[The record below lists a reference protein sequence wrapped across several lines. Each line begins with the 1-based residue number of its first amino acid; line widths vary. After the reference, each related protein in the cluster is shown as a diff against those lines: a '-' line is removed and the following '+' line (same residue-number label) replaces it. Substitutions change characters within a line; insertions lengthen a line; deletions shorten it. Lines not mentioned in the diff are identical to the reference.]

1 MRKIY
6 IFFLLF
12 TLTSLT
18 SWSQGKKNHEPETG
32 FVTATEFHIT
42 RPLLEIFTENPLDE
56 TKIKRH
62 EAEDRKSRKATDF
75 KFSAEDGA
83 EYGND
88 PKNIQDWM
96 GDKNAGQM
104 KASWAGQT
112 ANGFRPF
119 DPSAAAG
126 PNHVIQMINSTTFKV
141 YNKTTGAAMLT
152 GTLGNLWASP
162 TSNDGDPIVL
172 YDKAAD
178 RFFMSQFGQTGNR
191 IYIAISTSSDPLGSW
206 YTYTFTSPQF
216 PDYLKFGVWQD
227 GYYMTSNQ
235 ATQKVFAFERSAM
248 LAGTP
253 GARSVYSTFAPPMG
267 NFFCPLPG
275 DSGDGTLAPAGT
287 PCPIFCYSDN
297 GWGGGINDRVNI
309 YNMTVNWSTTTPT
322 ASIASAANLATT
334 AFDSSYNNNWDD
346 ISQPGTSQKL
356 DGIGGICMYRA
367 QYKQWSGYNTVVLN
381 WAVKISNTQRSIKW
395 CELRQNASTGVWSI
409 YQEGTYTP
417 DAATR
422 WMGSMAMDNNGSI
435 GMVYMKSDAT
445 SIYPGLYFTGR
456 RTCDPLGTLPVTE
469 VEIIAGTGS
478 QTGQNRCGDYA
489 QLWLDNDGTTFWGTS
504 EYMGGATGG
513 NAARTRV
520 FSFQIAPCNLS
531 ASVNI
536 AVTAGSNPTCPG
548 GSITFTATPSNGGTA
563 PTYQWQVNGV
573 NVGTN
578 STTYTSSNW
587 TSGQVVT
594 CIMTSNLA
602 DVTGSPATSNAVT
615 VTVSSN
621 ATPTNTIAITTGA
634 NPTCAGASVTFT
646 ATGTNAGSAPTYQWQ
661 VNNANVGTNSA
672 TYTTTTLTNGQTVK
686 CIMTSNLACV
696 TTPTA
701 TSNVITMT
709 VNLSVAPSATIT
721 LTAGTNPAASGTSL
735 TFTAVPVNGGTTP
748 AYQWQVNGVNTG
760 NNAAT
765 YTTSTLTNGAVV
777 TCVVTSNATCA
788 VPATATSNAITM
800 TITGGV
806 VNPCDGNSASTQY
819 EYISNVTMGPINN
832 NSNATTYSDFTTL
845 VYSVNRTQ
853 AFALTVTIGNG
864 YSSDIVRVWCDWNQN
879 GLFTDPGETVYASP
893 LGVGPFTTGITPPAT
908 ALIGNTRMR
917 IRLSDSANGDI
928 ADPCGTSSY
937 GEVEDYM
944 LNVKDAV
951 GVSELFP
958 AAPGVLAEEM
968 KIFPNPSNGSFQ
980 IQAQHAGQYYL
991 INAAGQLVQVIT
1003 LNADNKF
1010 SHQVEHLAAGMY
1022 VLSGQ
1027 NKYGVAKQKIVVQ

>member
-1 MRKIY
+1 
-6 IFFLLF
+6 
-12 TLTSLT
+12 
-18 SWSQGKKNHEPETG
+18 
-32 FVTATEFHIT
+32 
-42 RPLLEIFTENPLDE
+42 
-56 TKIKRH
+56 
-62 EAEDRKSRKATDF
+62 
-75 KFSAEDGA
+75 
-83 EYGND
+83 
-88 PKNIQDWM
+88 
-96 GDKNAGQM
+96 
-104 KASWAGQT
+104 
-112 ANGFRPF
+112 
-119 DPSAAAG
+119 
-126 PNHVIQMINSTTFKV
+126 
-141 YNKTTGAAMLT
+141 
-152 GTLGNLWASP
+152 
-162 TSNDGDPIVL
+162 
-172 YDKAAD
+172 
-178 RFFMSQFGQTGNR
+178 
-191 IYIAISTSSDPLGSW
+191 
-206 YTYTFTSPQF
+206 
-216 PDYLKFGVWQD
+216 
-227 GYYMTSNQ
+227 
-235 ATQKVFAFERSAM
+235 
-248 LAGTP
+248 
-253 GARSVYSTFAPPMG
+253 
-267 NFFCPLPG
+267 
-275 DSGDGTLAPAGT
+275 
-287 PCPIFCYSDN
+287 
-297 GWGGGINDRVNI
+297 
-309 YNMTVNWSTTTPT
+309 
-322 ASIASAANLATT
+322 
-334 AFDSSYNNNWDD
+334 
-346 ISQPGTSQKL
+346 
-356 DGIGGICMYRA
+356 
-367 QYKQWSGYNTVVLN
+367 
-381 WAVKISNTQRSIKW
+381 
-395 CELRQNASTGVWSI
+395 
-409 YQEGTYTP
+409 
-417 DAATR
+417 
-422 WMGSMAMDNNGSI
+422 
-435 GMVYMKSDAT
+435 
-445 SIYPGLYFTGR
+445 
-456 RTCDPLGTLPVTE
+456 
-469 VEIIAGTGS
+469 
-478 QTGQNRCGDYA
+478 
-489 QLWLDNDGTTFWGTS
+489 
-504 EYMGGATGG
+504 MGGATGG

-587 TSGQVVT
+587 NSGQIVT
-594 CIMTSNLA
+594 CNMTSNLA

-646 ATGTNAGSAPTYQWQ
+646 ATDTNAGSAPTYQWQ

-709 VNLSVAPSATIT
+709 VNPSVAPSATIT

-735 TFTAVPVNGGTTP
+735 TFTAVPVSGGTTP

-1027 NKYGVAKQKIVVQ
+1027 NKYGVVKQKIVVQ